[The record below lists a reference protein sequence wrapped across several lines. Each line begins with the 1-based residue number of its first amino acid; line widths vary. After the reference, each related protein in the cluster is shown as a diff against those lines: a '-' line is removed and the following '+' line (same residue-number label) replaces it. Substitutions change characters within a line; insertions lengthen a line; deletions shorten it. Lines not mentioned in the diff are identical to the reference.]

1 MSRLSFPKMLLPALL
16 LMGLLTGLLLS
27 GCDPAQPVPE
37 ISVSPTSAT
46 QELVGTPQTAVP
58 TRTASPTKMPSAT
71 PTSEP
76 LCGDSSMVPYPRAD
90 HEMVYDQHREKI
102 ILFGGRELDFA
113 APFRPSATSSRHV
126 SETWEYD
133 QCGWRQIETPHSPP
147 NLDDFDIVY
156 DSVRNATIL
165 LGQYTPIDNPES
177 GSVSMMWEYDG
188 QDWRRMTEVPQ
199 LPPPRIF
206 RGVTFDPFLNRIAL
220 FGGYGVYAPGWG
232 DFLWDTWVFEN
243 GNWRDITLE
252 IMYETVPPREFPIMI
267 FDEARNTVVLLSA
280 TVSNCTSEFDGIRWD
295 YLMDLPNRD
304 DRPAMEFRRD
314 MLVLYGDMVYD
325 TKRGVAVAH
334 GTSGTWEYGGNN
346 WERIDSA
353 GGPHSTWHEMAYD
366 EARGITVLFGGMDE
380 NKNPIE
386 GTWLYDGETWVQE

>member
-37 ISVSPTSAT
+37 ISVSPTSVT
-46 QELVGTPQTAVP
+46 EELVSTPQTAVS
-58 TRTASPTKMPSAT
+58 TRTASPTKTPSAT

-156 DSVRNATIL
+156 DPVRNATIL

-188 QDWRRMTEVPQ
+188 QDWRRMTEINM
-199 LPPPRIF
+199 LPYPRIYSEM
-206 RGVTFDPFLNRIAL
+206 VFDPFLNRIIL
-220 FGGYGVYAPGWG
+220 FGGYIRFEGNAGEISQT
-232 DFLWDTWVFEN
+232 LVFEN
-243 GNWRDITLE
+243 GSWRNISDEE
-252 IMYETVPPREFPIMI
+252 IYDYPFPVEFPIMV
-267 FDEARNTVVLLSA
+267 FDEARNVVVLLTPKA
-280 TVSNCTSEFDGIRWD
+280 SNFTSEFDGTGWD
-295 YLMDLPNRD
+295 HLMDLPNRD

-353 GGPHSTWHEMAYD
+353 GGPHSTWHAMAYD